1 MKIKLGVIFGG
12 ETVGHEVSII
22 SAVQAMNKINQ
33 EKYDI
38 IPIYITKDGEWY
50 TGNMLMDVEVYGDL
64 DLLKKYATN
73 VILYKKDGAFVLQ
86 SKGLFK
92 KIITD
97 LDIVFPITHGTNVE
111 DGTLQGYLQ
120 TIGVP
125 YVGPNVYSAVVAQD
139 KAYMKDIFKANNMS
153 IVDYVWFTREEFEA
167 NEDEILDKIYSKIDY
182 PYIVKPC
189 SLGSSIGISK
199 CECEDDLIYAIE
211 VACKYDSRII
221 VEKAVENLREINC
234 ACIGYGNKVR
244 TSMLEEPVSWNKFLS
259 FKDKYLSFSKSATRG
274 EPNLEEDIK
283 EKIKETAVKAFI
295 STCQSGVV
303 RIDFLLDSLSGELFI
318 NEINT
323 IPGSL
328 ANYLFP
334 EHFGKLIDELITLA
348 IKRENDKKKNN
359 FSYKS
364 AALFEY
370 IKNSGKMG
378 TKKY

>member
-1 MKIKLGVIFGG
+1 MNILVLFGGKSSEHDISVITALQAINAIDKVKYNVIPVYVTREGKWLTGEKLLFKETYLNFNEKNFKEVSLNFCKSEIEIKKVISKKIKVDC
-12 ETVGHEVSII
+12 
-22 SAVQAMNKINQ
+22 A
-33 EKYDI
+33 
-38 IPIYITKDGEWY
+38 
-50 TGNMLMDVEVYGDL
+50 
-64 DLLKKYATN
+64 LLC
-73 VILYKKDGAFVLQ
+73 LH
-86 SKGLFK
+86 GLN
-92 KIITD
+92 
-97 LDIVFPITHGTNVE
+97 GE
-111 DGTLQGYLQ
+111 DGTVQGALELAN
-120 TIGVP
+120 IP
-125 YVGPNVYSAVVAQD
+125 YTSSNVLGSSVCMD
-139 KAYMKDIFKANNMS
+139 KIIMKDIFKANNMS

-334 EHFGKLIDELITLA
+334 ERFGKLIDELITLA